1 MVKWCSDRELGL
13 QMVTLIQMV
22 TQTQMVTLC
31 LGREAKV

>member
-1 MVKWCSDRELGL
+1 MVKWCSDREPGL
-13 QMVTLIQMV
+13 QMAMMIQMV